1 MTGLDDLAL
10 AVLADTRI
18 PVCVLDAQGHLLAMS
33 QGARQ
38 LLQIPEDKLPGQNFL
53 AALGLGIQDMTD
65 AVNATGNGADQEVA
79 GTAIWR
85 LPDGQTIPLALR
97 IRENP
102 RSGGVWRWL
111 LGIDR
116 PGETSGAYCDIESH
130 FRAIVDT
137 ITDSVI
143 VIDEHGTIQLVN
155 PAVETLFG
163 YSRQELFGRNISLL
177 MPSPDRERHDH
188 YLRQYCRTG
197 VGKIIGVG
205 REVLA
210 RRKDG
215 TVFPVYLSIGDL
227 GQAGPQRFVGI
238 LHDLGP
244 RRQVEEKLT
253 LLSNAVE
260 QAPAGIVITDLT
272 GHIEYVNEGF
282 TRLTGHTAEDVLGHN
297 LFSSGSVMA
306 SIAHNAPLCWRLLA
320 VRQWQGEV
328 KDHKKSG
335 EAYWASVTFSPIC
348 DEHGVAIRMLGRLQ
362 DVTQQK
368 RDQQALAES
377 ESRFR
382 EVARMVGEWLWEQD
396 ASGHYTYSSDA
407 VEDILGFRPEEIVG
421 KHYLELL
428 TEMDRKLWFESLPP
442 TERIT
447 KPFHKLVNHYRHRD
461 GHEVYTESTGTPLMN
476 ERGEVIKW
484 RGMDLD
490 ITERKRTEDAVRL
503 RERAIEAAS
512 VGIAIADA
520 TQPNFPNIY
529 VNSAL
534 CRITGYA
541 EHELL
546 GHSLRLLQG
555 KGTDESARDKIRQA
569 LLAGHSCE
577 VTIRNYRRDG
587 SGFWNELLMSPVR
600 NEKGELTHWIGIIT
614 DVSERRR
621 AEDERHELEIARQ
634 IQTSL
639 LPKGPLRMGNVEV
652 AGVCVPATQVGGD
665 YFDFICHG
673 EFIDLVIADVSGHSV
688 GAALIM
694 AEMRSTLK
702 GELRRSH
709 ASSVSTAHLLH
720 ALNELLYVDLNGAD
734 LFITMFYLRYN
745 RKTRQL
751 RYSSAGHNPPLLLR
765 REAPACTGLDADG
778 LILGVSRHV
787 SFDERQLTLE
797 PGDRLLLYTDGATD
811 TQNEQGEFF
820 GEQRLCQAFTAQ
832 RTRSPE
838 VSLENLLDQLR
849 EFRGTGQFLDDISM
863 VVMGVS

>member
-1 MTGLDDLAL
+1 LSELNDLAL
-10 AVLADTRI
+10 ALLADCRS
-18 PVCVLDAQGHLLAMS
+18 PVCLLDAQGHLLAMS
-33 QGARQ
+33 EGAGL
-38 LLQIPEDKLPGQNFL
+38 LLQITEDKLQGKDFL
-53 AALGLGIQDMTD
+53 AELGLCVQDLSGTVQP
-65 AVNATGNGADQEVA
+65 AESGAGQKTT
-79 GTAIWR
+79 GTATWR
-85 LPDGQTIPLALR
+85 LPDGQILPLAFRL
-97 IRENP
+97 RENP
-102 RSGGVWRWL
+102 KPGGEWHWL
-111 LGIDR
+111 LSIDALTET
-116 PGETSGAYCDIESH
+116 PGAVCDIESH

-155 PAVETLFG
+155 PAVETLFQ
-163 YSRQELFGRNISLL
+163 YSRQELIGQNISLL
-177 MPSPDRERHDH
+177 MPSPESERHDR
-188 YLRQYCRTG
+188 YLREYCRTG
-197 VGKIIGVG
+197 VGKIIGAG
-205 REVLA
+205 REVMA
-210 RRKDG
+210 KRKDG
-215 TVFPVYLSIGDL
+215 KVFPVYLSIGDL

-244 RRQVEEKLT
+244 RRQVEEKLA

-260 QAPAGIVITDLT
+260 QAPAGIVITNLT
-272 GHIEYVNEGF
+272 GDIEYINEGF
-282 TRLTGHTAEDVLGHN
+282 SRLTGYRAEEVLGHN
-297 LFSSGSVMA
+297 LLSSGSVMA

-335 EAYWASVTFSPIC
+335 ETYWASVTFSPIC

-368 RDQQALAES
+368 LDQQALAES

-396 ASGHYTYSSDA
+396 ASGHYTFSSDA

-428 TEMDRKLWFESLPP
+428 TDEDRKLWFESLPA
-442 TERIT
+442 TEQIT
-447 KPFHKLVNHYRHRD
+447 KPFHKLVYHYRHRD

-520 TQPNFPNIY
+520 SQPNFPNIY

-555 KGTDESARDKIRQA
+555 KGTDESAREQIRQA
-569 LLAGHSCE
+569 LMAGHSCE
-577 VTIRNYRRDG
+577 VTIRNYRKDG
-587 SGFWNELLMSPVR
+587 SGFWNELLMSPVQ
-600 NEKGELTHWIGIIT
+600 NEQGELTHWIGIIT

-621 AEDERHELEIARQ
+621 AEDARHELEIARQ

-639 LPKGPLRMGNVEV
+639 LPKAPLRMGNVEV
-652 AGVCVPATQVGGD
+652 AGVCVPATQIGGD
-665 YFDFICHG
+665 YYDFICHG

-688 GAALIM
+688 AAALIM

-765 REAPACTGLDADG
+765 REAPACTELDADG

-797 PGDRLLLYTDGATD
+797 PGDRLLLYTDGVTD

-820 GEQRLCQAFTAQ
+820 GEHRLCQAFTAQ
-832 RTRSPE
+832 RALSPE
-838 VSLENLLDQLR
+838 VSLENLLDILR
-849 EFRGTGQFLDDISM
+849 EFRGAGQFLDDVSM
-863 VVMGVS
+863 VVLVVN